1 MSRRLSILKGDDLVP
16 VDSIHPETPSLTK
29 TNPLMRQVVTPPSLS
44 SSQSEDTDMD
54 SYYSNLPVGLKPSV
68 IPPRD
73 DVLPGHVRLLGG
85 FICPANPAESKED
98 DDTEASFYHCP
109 ADILEAKDAGEFPS
123 EKTQGDGKPEVT
135 SPKAPQPPM
144 LYLRGISTP
153 PVPAGPTSSPFQGYS
168 TLYQGINPPL
178 PQSVGHEHLQP
189 VNPLNRLRM
198 TPHHAMNPP
207 SPDFVQPI
215 TPYHPKPIVPGLP
228 EPISPH
234 PAQPIVYYHA
244 EPIDPRAQAVGV
256 HPFQPMVAHYADPNN
271 PESFQP
277 STPYNSQAVAVYHPQ
292 RIGSLGEM
300 LSPSPN
306 EAPTP
311 TPPHHCSI
319 TTFNPEASEFTPSP
333 TGPGMD
339 NPEATD
345 FALSPTGSGMIT
357 YEEVGVEGFGGLKA
371 NSQAPMVD
379 TIQDTYSQILAIE
392 DERDRED
399 AINDFYYKQ
408 ARPWTDEDTRRE
420 KEERELEERKRRFGR
435 KK

>member
-16 VDSIHPETPSLTK
+16 DDSIHPETPSLTK

-54 SYYSNLPVGLKPSV
+54 SYHSNLPVDLKPSV
-68 IPPRD
+68 IPPCD
-73 DVLPGHVRLLGG
+73 DVPPGHVRLLGG
-85 FICPANPAESKED
+85 FICPADPAESKED
-98 DDTEASFYHCP
+98 DNTEASVYHCP
-109 ADILEAKDAGEFPS
+109 ADILEPKDAGEFPG

-168 TLYQGINPPL
+168 TLCT
-178 PQSVGHEHLQP
+178 
-189 VNPLNRLRM
+189 R
-198 TPHHAMNPP
+198 
-207 SPDFVQPI
+207 PI

-228 EPISPH
+228 EPIGPH

-244 EPIDPRAQAVGV
+244 ESIDPRAQAVGV
-256 HPFQPMVAHYADPNN
+256 HPFQPMVAHYSDTNN
-271 PESFQP
+271 PEFVQP
-277 STPYNSQAVAVYHPQ
+277 LTPYNSQAVAIHHPQ
-292 RIGSLGEM
+292 RISSLGEM
-300 LSPSPN
+300 LSPSPS

-311 TPPHHCSI
+311 TPPHRCSI

-345 FALSPTGSGMIT
+345 FALSPTGSGIIT
-357 YEEVGVEGFGGLKA
+357 YEASEFTHNPTDLGMIHHEEAGVEGFGGLDA
-371 NSQAPMVD
+371 NSQAPMVE

-420 KEERELEERKRRFGR
+420 KEEQELEERKRRFGR
-435 KK
+435 KN